1 MTVSLTQY
9 GFQKLVLL
17 NSAGYSRAELPL
29 DDSVSI
35 IAPNNTGKTSLINAL
50 QFLLILNKQHMDFGA
65 HSFENTKRFYF
76 PDNSAYILLEILLP
90 SGMAVIGCV
99 GKGLSHDYEY
109 FAYQGSLDLDD
120 YRLDDGKLVAQP
132 KLMARL
138 FERGKPAKIYL
149 QPELR
154 ALLYGNKQKQRTD
167 EPDLTIFP
175 LEFTSQAATY
185 QRILTRTLRLDRLDS
200 REVKNYLLE
209 IFKNDLQDRNVDFKN
224 EWDKSFADV
233 NYDKSQYD
241 VVFRNQER
249 IASMEDSQQQQRG
262 LRGKLIAWRP
272 SIEQGLNEWEAYFH
286 KENDQFTQQQ
296 QALTLTVQNLE
307 SRQKAIYKEQAVV
320 ETTLKDQQRITQQH
334 QELSIRFELVSDLKQ
349 LQTQRELL
357 QEQRDELVR
366 VIKNAEQHASTEAIK
381 RTIAKLE
388 QEQQA
393 LKRQLAS
400 LHNNLY
406 LQLQNLLP
414 AHQFD
419 LLTRLLA
426 KSVLSLP
433 VGTDNAAQLTD
444 SAAFQSFAA
453 LLDKHLTAEQ
463 LTLPGLLLDLS
474 SLESN
479 LTIKTA
485 QELETEFDDIARQ
498 LAESQQLLQTLETL
512 AKQKA
517 EQTRLE
523 QQINLL
529 DTDIKDY
536 QLWLS
541 LQETAS
547 ARQQQLT
554 DCTAKLAELT
564 HEEAS
569 LSDQKKH
576 LTQQQEHSKGA
587 QKELFNQHQR
597 IHQARQQ
604 RLDQQAP
611 FTFLEQLPFISYMET
626 ATWVMSSLA
635 DHIEIYNKD
644 CRRLRELD
652 DTLHR
657 QLSDLHIDGVNKFQ
671 NQDSIEQELEALFAY
686 TANLSKEQ
694 AAIERKAR
702 SAVVQVAA
710 ILRDLRDSLETLKR
724 RMREFNH
731 KINKRQLSDLK
742 VFKIEPRE
750 EESLVKA
757 IQILISTSESVE
769 SGDSFDLFDQNT
781 VLDDKEL
788 NRAKDILI
796 KEGEARGGLRVEYLF
811 RLVFIIAKENQA
823 PAEFEDMDSAASNGT
838 VLMAKLITGLAM
850 LNQMQD
856 PRKSIKTACYLDEAA
871 SLDQHN
877 QRNLI
882 EIAAEFG
889 FTLIFASPE
898 PQITARYCVPIGTTN
913 GKNYISRIN
922 WQILEPLTDEV
933 IDDRVNEPA

>member
-1 MTVSLTQY
+1 MTVSLIQY

-138 FERGKPAKIYL
+138 FERGKPAKIYP

-241 VVFRNQER
+241 VVFRNQAR
-249 IASMEDSQQQQRG
+249 IASMEDSQQQQRS

-272 SIEQGLNEWEAYFH
+272 TLEHGLNEWEAYYH
-286 KENDQFTQQQ
+286 KENEQFTQQQ
-296 QALTLTVQNLE
+296 QTLTLTVQNLE
-307 SRQKAIYKEQAVV
+307 SRQKAIYKEQAGVDA
-320 ETTLKDQQRITQQH
+320 TLKVQQKIDQEH
-334 QELSIRFELVSDLKQ
+334 QELSIRFEFVSDLKQ

-366 VIKNAEQHASTEAIK
+366 VIKNAEQQTSTDAIK
-381 RTIAKLE
+381 RTITKLE

-406 LQLQNLLP
+406 LQLQSLLP
-414 AHQFD
+414 THQFD

-433 VGTDNAAQLTD
+433 VGTDNTAQLTD
-444 SAAFQSFAA
+444 GAAFQSFAA

-463 LTLPGLLLDLS
+463 LTLPGLSLDLS
-474 SLESN
+474 SLEPN

-485 QELETEFDDIARQ
+485 QELETEFDDIVRQ
-498 LAESQQLLQTLETL
+498 LAEYQQLLQTVETL

-517 EQTRLE
+517 EQTHLE
-523 QQINLL
+523 QQINRL

-536 QLWLS
+536 QRWLS

-564 HEEAS
+564 HEEAT
-569 LSDQKKH
+569 LSDQKKN

-587 QKELFNQHQR
+587 QKELLNQHQR

-611 FTFLEQLPFISYMET
+611 FTFLEQLPFIPYMET

-644 CRRLRELD
+644 CRRLRDLD

-750 EESLVKA
+750 EESLVNA
-757 IQILISTSESVE
+757 IKILISTSELVE

-796 KEGEARGGLRVEYLF
+796 KEGEARGGLRVEHLF

-856 PRKSIKTACYLDEAA
+856 PRKAIKTACYLDEAA
-871 SLDQHN
+871 SLDQRN

-922 WQILEPLTDEV
+922 WQILEPLSNEAF
-933 IDDRVNEPA
+933 DDLVNEPA